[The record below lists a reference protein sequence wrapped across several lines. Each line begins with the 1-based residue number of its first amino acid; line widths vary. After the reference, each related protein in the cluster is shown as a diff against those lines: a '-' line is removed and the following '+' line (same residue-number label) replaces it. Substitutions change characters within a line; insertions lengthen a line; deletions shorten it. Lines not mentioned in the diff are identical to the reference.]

1 MILQNGKVFDET
13 NQSVEVDPNQLLR
26 DRQKAMDVIT
36 NFENHLVTINAKIDA
51 VKALG
56 FVEIEEDGQL
66 KLELESE

>member
-13 NQSVEVDPNQLLR
+13 NQSVEVDPTQLLR

-36 NFENHLVTINAKIDA
+36 NFKNHLISINAKIDA

-56 FVEIEEDGQL
+56 FEEQVIDG
-66 KLELESE
+66 ESRLVAI